1 MKTKWHLAIGLL
13 VGIMLC
19 YNANATH
26 FPPKKDTAINTLTN
40 EEKAQGWQLLFDGK
54 TMRGWRTYQN
64 KPQNSWEIVNG
75 ELVSRFD
82 TAHTLQ
88 HADLITEKQYK
99 NFELALDWKV
109 EPRAN
114 GGILYMVNEKYDYAF
129 FSGPE
134 YQLLDDEWYLQNE
147 HIHASQ
153 RSGANYDMD
162 APAADALKPVGEWNH
177 TRIKVNNGRVEHWLN
192 GQKTAE
198 YEIGS
203 DSWKTNLA
211 KSKWKEVKGYAAE
224 PTGHIDLQDHG
235 GGVSFKNIK
244 IREL

>member
-1 MKTKWHLAIGLL
+1 MKKRLPL
-13 VGIMLC
+13 VAAVIFLTTLQ
-19 YNANATH
+19 YHATAAH
-26 FPPKKDTAINTLTN
+26 YPTLKDTAMNTLTR

-54 TMRGWRTYQN
+54 TMQGWRTYQN
-64 KPQNSWEIVNG
+64 KPQTSWQVSNG
-75 ELVSRFD
+75 ILSCTYD
-82 TAHTLQ
+82 TSHALQ
-88 HADLITEKQYK
+88 HADLITDKQYK

-114 GGILYMVNEKYDYAF
+114 SGILYLVNEKYEHAF
-129 FSGPE
+129 QSGPE
-134 YQLLDDEWYLQNE
+134 YQLLDDEWYLNNE

-177 TRIKVNNGRVEHWLN
+177 TRIIVNNGQVAHWLN
-192 GQKTAE
+192 GQKLVE

-203 DSWKTNLA
+203 PSWKEHREN
-211 KSKWKEVKGYAAE
+211 SKWKDVEGYAANQ
-224 PTGHIDLQDHG
+224 TGHIDLQDHG
-235 GGVSFKNIK
+235 GGVSFRNIK